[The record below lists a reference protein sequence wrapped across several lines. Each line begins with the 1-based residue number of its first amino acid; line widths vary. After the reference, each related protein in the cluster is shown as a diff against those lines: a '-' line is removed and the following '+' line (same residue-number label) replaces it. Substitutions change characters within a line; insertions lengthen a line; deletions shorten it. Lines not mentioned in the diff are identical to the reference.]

1 MAGIT
6 GQGDTFDL
14 PNYVGE
20 LFSITPED
28 TPFLSAIGGLTGGE
42 AADAT
47 LFQWQ
52 GYDLRDADATRQ
64 RLEGADAPTPEARV
78 RFNVNNVV
86 EVHQEALEISYTKLA
101 ATGQFNSTGST
112 HAGAVGLQGQNPVM
126 RELDW
131 QIAQALKQVARD
143 VHKSFITG
151 TFNNPSTNAT
161 ARRTRGIM
169 EATATNVS
177 TQGGTAIGTAT
188 IESDTEVWT
197 ITAHGLAVG
206 DEIAVTTATGGA
218 IGVLAENQIYFVR
231 TVPDANTFT
240 VAARSGG
247 AAVAFATDGGAVVYE
262 ATPLTEDLVLD
273 LVQQA
278 WENGGLME
286 SETATVL
293 TNATLKRALTELFI
307 TRKNY
312 QEQTRNV
319 GGVSVQTIETD
330 FGRLNLMLDR
340 HMPSAALQLVS
351 LEECAP
357 VFLPVPG
364 KGFLFVE
371 ELAKVGAAERRQMYG
386 EIGLKYG
393 NERKHAKM
401 LRVGTPAPVA

>member
-14 PNYVGE
+14 PNFVGE
-20 LFSITPED
+20 LFAVTPED

-52 GYDLRDADATRQ
+52 GYDLRDAADNRQ
-64 RLEGADAPTPEARV
+64 RVEGADAPTPEARV

-86 EVHQEALEISYTKLA
+86 EVHQEALEISYTKMA
-101 ATGQFNSTGST
+101 ATGQFNSTGSS

-131 QIAQALKQVARD
+131 QITQALKQVARD

-151 TFNNPSTNAT
+151 TFNNPSSNST

-169 EATATNVS
+169 EATTTNVS
-177 TQGGTAIGTAT
+177 TQGGTVIGTAT
-188 IESDTEVWT
+188 IEADTEVWT
-197 ITAHGLAVG
+197 LTSHGLSVG
-206 DEIAVTTATGGA
+206 DEITITTATGGA
-218 IGVLAENQIYFVR
+218 VGVLAENQIYYVR
-231 TVPDANTFT
+231 TAPDANTFT
-240 VAARSGG
+240 VSARPGG
-247 AAVAFATDGGAVVYE
+247 AAVAFATDGGAAVYE
-262 ATPLTEDLVLD
+262 ATALTEDIVLD

-312 QEQTRNV
+312 QEMSRNLA
-319 GGVSVQTIETD
+319 GVNVTTIETD
-330 FGRLNLMLDR
+330 FGRLNIMLDR
-340 HMPSAALQLVS
+340 HMPTAALQMVS
-351 LEECAP
+351 LEECVP

-371 ELAKVGAAERRQMYG
+371 ELAKTGAAEKRQLYG

-393 NERKHAKM
+393 NEKKHGKI
-401 LRVGTPAPVA
+401 LRVGSPAPLA

>member
-20 LFSITPED
+20 LFAVTPED

-64 RLEGADAPTPEARV
+64 RLEGADAPTAEARV

-86 EVHQEALEISYTKLA
+86 EVHQEALEISYTKMA
-101 ATGQFNSTGST
+101 ATGQFNSTGSS
-112 HAGAVGLQGQNPVM
+112 HAGAVGLQGTNPVM

-131 QIAQALKQVARD
+131 QIAQHLKQIARD
-143 VHKSFITG
+143 VEKSFITG

-161 ARRTRGIM
+161 ARRTRGIL
-169 EATATNVS
+169 EAITSNVS
-177 TQGGTAIGTAT
+177 TQGGTAVGTAT

-206 DEIAVTTATGGA
+206 DQITITTATGGA
-218 IGVLAENQIYFVR
+218 VGVLSENQLYYVR
-231 TVPDANTFT
+231 TAPDANTFT
-240 VAARSGG
+240 VATRPGG
-247 AAVAFATDGGAVVYE
+247 SAVAFATDGGAVVYE
-262 ATPLTEDLVLD
+262 ATALTEALVFDLL
-273 LVQQA
+273 QQV
-278 WENGGLME
+278 WENGGIQE
-286 SETATVL
+286 SETATL
-293 TNATLKRALTELFI
+293 MCGASLKRALTKIFI
-307 TRKNY
+307 KDRGF
-312 QEQTRNV
+312 QETSRTV
-319 GGVSVQTIETD
+319 GGVHVMTIETD
-330 FGRLNLMLDR
+330 FGRLNLMLNR
-340 HMPSAALQLVS
+340 HMPTSTLAVVS
-351 LEECAP
+351 LEECSP
-357 VFLPVPG
+357 VMLPIPG

-371 ELAKVGAAERRQMYG
+371 ELAKSGASEKRQMYG

-393 NERKHAKM
+393 NEKAHGKL
-401 LRVGTPAPVA
+401 LRVGAPAGA